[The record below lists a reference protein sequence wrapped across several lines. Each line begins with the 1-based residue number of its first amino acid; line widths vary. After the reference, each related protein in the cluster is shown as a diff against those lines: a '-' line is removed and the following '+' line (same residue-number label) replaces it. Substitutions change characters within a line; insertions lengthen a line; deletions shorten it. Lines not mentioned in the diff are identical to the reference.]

1 MEPDHDPT
9 IHQHAQAGSQ
19 AERRKQGSQKPHSS
33 QTFHKKKGIL
43 SEYKPL
49 DWFSGKI

>member
-1 MEPDHDPT
+1 MKLDHDPT

-19 AERRKQGSQKPHSS
+19 AERRKQHLRNPIQARH
-33 QTFHKKKGIL
+33 FIKKSIY

-49 DWFSGKI
+49 DWF

>member
-19 AERRKQGSQKPHSS
+19 AERRKTKILETPFKPDIS
-33 QTFHKKKGIL
+33 
-43 SEYKPL
+43 
-49 DWFSGKI
+49 